1 MTPSHT
7 GLLIRT
13 TGIETRR
20 NENASC
26 AGLRATRM
34 NLDIV
39 PIIVALG
46 IGAFIGYFGRKYQ
59 ALSQKGSI
67 ELELKQSELV
77 AREKRDEIIKD
88 AEREA
93 NKIREEKFR
102 EIKLLEEKVL
112 KVEERLMKKE
122 EHLDSRQID
131 LDSQIEATRGKIDEV
146 KAIKARLDER
156 AADID
161 KEYERV
167 ANLTKEDAKAEV
179 IARMEKTAEEDL
191 VVRLQKLQM
200 FGEEKLEEKAREI
213 VTTAIH
219 RVGNTVRADAMTSS
233 VEIPSDDL
241 KGKIIGKEGRNVRAF
256 ERASGVDVLIDESP
270 GMIVLSSF
278 DPVRRQI
285 AKTALENLIADG
297 RIQPVRIEEF
307 VEKAKKEIAETMRK
321 MGEKAAYEAG
331 VINLHPDLIKIL
343 GRLHYRTSYGQNVL
357 WHSVEMSYIAGMI
370 AEELGV
376 NVAVAK
382 AGALLHDI
390 GKAIDHEVQGSHV
403 EIGRRILMKY
413 GVDEA
418 IIKAM
423 QAHHEEYPYETPESI
438 IVQVADAISGSRP
451 GARRDS
457 VENYI
462 KRLQDLEAIANGFPG
477 IEKSYAI
484 QAGREVRVFVKPE
497 EINDLAAHELAMN
510 IARKIEADLKY
521 PGEIRVNVIRET
533 RTIEYA
539 R

>member
-1 MTPSHT
+1 
-7 GLLIRT
+7 
-13 TGIETRR
+13 
-20 NENASC
+20 
-26 AGLRATRM
+26 
-34 NLDIV
+34 V
-39 PIIVALG
+39 
-46 IGAFIGYFGRKYQ
+46 GACVGYFARKYH
-59 ALSQKGSI
+59 ALSLKSSAEIRIRQV
-67 ELELKQSELV
+67 ELE
-77 AREKRDEIIKD
+77 AREKRDEILKKAEGE
-88 AEREA
+88 AER
-93 NKIREEKFR
+93 IREEKHK
-102 EIKLLEEKVL
+102 EMKVMEEKFL
-112 KVEERLMKKE
+112 KMEERLVKRE
-122 EHLDSRQID
+122 EMLDQRQMD
-131 LDSQIEATRGKIDEV
+131 TDSQVEAVRGKIEEV
-146 KAIKARLDER
+146 KAIKVRLDER
-156 AADID
+156 AATID
-161 KEYERV
+161 TAYERV
-167 ANLTKEDAKAEV
+167 ASLSKEEAKLEV
-179 IARMEKTAEEDL
+179 IARMEKEAEADL
-191 VVRLQKLQM
+191 TQRMQKLAM

-307 VEKAKKEIAETMRK
+307 VEKAKKEIATTMQK

-357 WHSVEMSYIAGMI
+357 WHSVEMAHIAGMI
-370 AEELGV
+370 AEEIGA
-376 NVAVAK
+376 NVSIAK

-403 EIGRRILMKY
+403 EIGRRILMKF
-413 GVDEA
+413 GVDELVV
-418 IIKAM
+418 KAM

-462 KRLQDLEAIANGFPG
+462 KRLQDLEAIATGFPG
-477 IEKSYAI
+477 IDKAYAI
-484 QAGREVRVFVKPE
+484 QAGREVRVFVRPE
-497 EINDLAAHELAMN
+497 EINDLAAFELAKN

-521 PGEIRVNVIRET
+521 PGEIRVNVIRES
-533 RTIEYA
+533 RSIEYA

>member
-1 MTPSHT
+1 MDTE
-7 GLLIRT
+7 LIPALIALVI
-13 TGIETRR
+13 GGV
-20 NENASC
+20 
-26 AGLRATRM
+26 AGY
-34 NLDIV
+34 
-39 PIIVALG
+39 
-46 IGAFIGYFGRKYQ
+46 IGRQYH
-59 ALSQKGSI
+59 ALSQKNSAEWRVKQV
-67 ELELKQSELV
+67 ELE
-77 AREKRDEIIKD
+77 AREKRDEILKH
-88 AEREA
+88 AEEEA
-93 NKIREEKFR
+93 DRIRTEKGK
-102 EIKLLEEKVL
+102 ELKQLEEKYE
-112 KVEERLMKKE
+112 KTEERLVKRE
-122 EHLDSRQID
+122 EMLDQRQMD
-131 LDSQIEATRGKIDEV
+131 TDSQVEAVRTKIDEV
-146 KAIKARLDER
+146 KVIKTRLDER
-156 AADID
+156 SADID

-167 ANLTKEDAKAEV
+167 ASLTREEAKLEV
-179 IARMEKTAEEDL
+179 IARMEKDAEEDL
-191 VVRLQKLQM
+191 TQRMQKLAM
-200 FGEEKLEEKAREI
+200 FGEEKLEERAKEI
-213 VTTAIH
+213 ITTAIH

-307 VEKAKKEIAETMRK
+307 VEKAKKEIATTMQK

-343 GRLHYRTSYGQNVL
+343 GRMHYRTSYGQNVL
-357 WHSVEMSYIAGMI
+357 WHSVEMAHIAGMI
-370 AEELGV
+370 AEEVGANV
-376 NVAVAK
+376 NVAK

-390 GKAIDHEVQGSHV
+390 GKAIDHEVAGSHV
-403 EIGRRILMKY
+403 EIGRRILIKF

-418 IIKAM
+418 VVKAM
-423 QAHHEEYPYETPESI
+423 QAHHEEYPYETVESV

-462 KRLQDLEAIANGFPG
+462 KRLQDLEAIATGFPG
-477 IEKSYAI
+477 IDKAYAI
-484 QAGREVRVFVKPE
+484 QAGREVRIFVKPE
-497 EINDLAAHELAMN
+497 EVNDLQAFELAKN
-510 IARKIEADLKY
+510 IARKIEADVKY
-521 PGEIRVNVIRET
+521 PGEIRVNVIRES

>member
-1 MTPSHT
+1 MNTDIIIP
-7 GLLIRT
+7 LIA
-13 TGIETRR
+13 I
-20 NENASC
+20 C
-26 AGLRATRM
+26 AG
-34 NLDIV
+34 
-39 PIIVALG
+39 
-46 IGAFIGYFGRKYQ
+46 AFVGYFWRKYQ

-67 ELELKQSELV
+67 ELQLKQSELE
-77 AREKRDEIIKD
+77 AREKRDQIIKEAEKE
-88 AEREA
+88 AER
-93 NKIREEKFR
+93 IREEKFR
-102 EIKLLEEKVL
+102 EVKALEEKFL

-122 EHLDSRQID
+122 EHLDKRQMD
-131 LDSQIEATRGKIDEV
+131 VDSEVEAVRGKIEEV
-146 KAIKARLDER
+146 KAIKGRLDER
-156 AADID
+156 AVGID

-167 ANLTKEDAKAEV
+167 AALTKDEAKQEV
-179 IARMEKTAEEDL
+179 ITRMEKSSEEDL
-191 VVRLQKLQM
+191 LIRLQKLEM
-200 FGEEKLEEKAREI
+200 FGNEKLEERAKEI
-213 VTTAIH
+213 ITTAIH
-219 RVGNTVRADAMTSS
+219 RIGNTVRADAMTSS
-233 VEIPSDDL
+233 IELPTDDL

-343 GRLHYRTSYGQNVL
+343 GRMHYRTSYGQNVL
-357 WHSVEMSYIAGMI
+357 WHSVEMAHIAGMI
-370 AEELGV
+370 AEELGA
-376 NVAVAK
+376 NVSVAK

-413 GVDEA
+413 GVDEQ

-423 QAHHEEYPYETPESI
+423 QAHHEEYPYETVESI
-438 IVQVADAISGSRP
+438 IVQVADSISGSRP

-462 KRLQDLEAIANGFPG
+462 KRLQDLEAIATGFPG
-477 IEKSYAI
+477 IEKAYAI
-484 QAGREVRVFVKPE
+484 QAGREVRIFVKPE
-497 EINDLAAHELAMN
+497 EINDLAAHELAKN
-510 IARKIEADLKY
+510 IAHKIEADLKY

>member
-1 MTPSHT
+1 METD
-7 GLLIRT
+7 LI
-13 TGIETRR
+13 
-20 NENASC
+20 S
-26 AGLRATRM
+26 L
-34 NLDIV
+34 
-39 PIIVALG
+39 IIALG
-46 IGAFIGYFGRKYQ
+46 AGGFVGYFARKYH

-67 ELELKQSELV
+67 ELHIRRAELE
-77 AREKRDEIIKD
+77 ARERRDTLLKEAELD
-88 AEREA
+88 AERL
-93 NKIREEKFR
+93 KEEKQR
-102 EIKLLEEKVL
+102 DLKTLEEKYT
-112 KVEERLMKKE
+112 KTEERLVKKE
-122 EHLDSRQID
+122 ELLDQRQID
-131 LDSQIEATRGKIDEV
+131 LDSQVEAVRGKIEEV
-146 KAIKARLDER
+146 KTIKARLDER
-156 AADID
+156 AEDID
-161 KEYERV
+161 TEYERV
-167 ANLTKEDAKAEV
+167 ASLTKEDAKKEV
-179 IARMEKTAEEDL
+179 VARMEKDAEDDL
-191 VVRLQKLQM
+191 TVRIQKLAM
-200 FGEEKLEEKAREI
+200 FGEEKLEERAKEI
-213 VTTAIH
+213 VITAIH
-219 RVGNTVRADAMTSS
+219 RIGNTVRADAMTSS

-256 ERASGVDVLIDESP
+256 ERSAGVDVLIDESP
-270 GMIVLSSF
+270 GMIIISSF

-285 AKTALENLIADG
+285 AKSALENLIQDG

-307 VEKAKKEIAETMRK
+307 VEKAKKEIATTMQK

-357 WHSVEMSYIAGMI
+357 WHSVEMAHIAGMI
-370 AEELGV
+370 AEEIGA
-376 NVAVAK
+376 NVSVAK

-403 EIGRRILMKY
+403 EIGRRILMKF

-418 IIKAM
+418 VVKAM
-423 QAHHEEYPYETPESI
+423 QAHHEEYPFETPESI

-462 KRLQDLEAIANGFPG
+462 KRLQDLEAIATGFGG
-477 IEKSYAI
+477 IEKAYAI

-497 EINDLAAHELAMN
+497 EVNDVQAFDLAKN

-521 PGEIRVNVIRET
+521 PGEIRVNVIRES